1 MELEV
6 PMSPRLAALALWLT
20 WLPLS
25 PALALEVGVAPATRK
40 VLPDTPFP
48 TETAAYLRAAR
59 NEWEGVQL
67 VVRGDG
73 PLTGLDVTAGALQ
86 HCQIDA
92 TLPADGIRLYREVF
106 LDIEQPSPISVTY
119 HERVAGRYPDPLV
132 PLRDPH
138 DPGAPAGAPFDLD
151 EGEVAV
157 VFVDV
162 YVPADA
168 EPALYQ
174 GTLTVTADG
183 EEAVAVP
190 LSVTVWPFE
199 LPASRSMATSY
210 GFSDNQIRKFHG
222 GPDGD
227 PPDGYQEIVDRYIEE
242 LHVHRIDRTN
252 VGGSLDFEFDDEGA
266 LLPVDW
272 SEYDAAV
279 GPYLDGSRFADG
291 VGVNRFNVGRFRPG
305 AGLGS
310 WTEDQYA
317 QAAAAFA
324 EHLDDNGW
332 WDHAYV
338 YSTDEPWLNGGEATY
353 EQIHED
359 AQRLFAASELWRGH
373 ILVTSAYYP
382 TVDGDI
388 GIWCPVT
395 PMFADYFYPE
405 GWYEDAAFYSARP
418 DEELWFYACNANL
431 PPYAGYDIDAA
442 IGYEPR
448 IVKWGAWMEG
458 ASGFLYWRT
467 NYWVADD
474 PWNEWAN
481 WDYFG
486 PLFSRNG
493 DGFLLYPG
501 DHDGS
506 AGGLGSPA
514 DVALDGPIPS
524 YRLKQVRDG
533 MEDWELF
540 ALCTDLGGGDY
551 AREQVGRAYVR
562 FGDSFVE
569 GCGDD
574 PNTYCP
580 DDQPWT
586 LDEELLTEVRENIA
600 AKVMHLLYP
609 EEFPDPEGAG
619 DDDDSA
625 ADDDCAEGDDD
636 DSVGKG
642 AGGCQCRDT
651 PGHPGSLAALAL
663 LCVVLSTRRRSRQ

>member
-1 MELEV
+1 M
-6 PMSPRLAALALWLT
+6 
-20 WLPLS
+20 
-25 PALALEVGVAPATRK
+25 RK
-40 VLPDTPFP
+40 VLPGDEFP
-48 TETAAYLRAAR
+48 TETAAYLRAAG

-67 VVRGDG
+67 VIRGDG
-73 PLTGLDVTAGALQ
+73 PLTGVDVQASALQ
-86 HCQIDA
+86 LCPDGI
-92 TLPADGIRLYREVF
+92 TLSADHIRLYREVF
-106 LDIEQPSPISVTY
+106 LDVELPSLISVTH
-119 HERVAGRYPDPLV
+119 HERIAGQYPDPLV
-132 PLRDPH
+132 PLRDPF
-138 DPGAPAGAPFDLD
+138 DGDAPLGAPFDVAAGD
-151 EGEVAV
+151 VAV
-157 VFVDV
+157 VFVDLF
-162 YVPADA
+162 VPADA

-174 GTLTVTADG
+174 GALTVTADG
-183 EEAVAVP
+183 EAAVEVP
-190 LSVTVWPFE
+190 LSLTVWPFA
-199 LPASRSMATSY
+199 LPAERSMATSF
-210 GFSDNQIRKFHG
+210 GFSDGLVRRYHG
-222 GPDGD
+222 GPEGD
-227 PPDGYQEIVDRYIEE
+227 PPEDYPDIVDRYIEE
-242 LHVHRIDRTN
+242 LHAHRVDRTN
-252 VGGSLDFEFDDEGA
+252 VGGHLAFEFDGDGE
-266 LLPVDW
+266 LMEVDW

-291 VGVNRFNVGRFRPG
+291 VGVNRFNVGLFRPG
-305 AGLGS
+305 GGIGAL
-310 WTEDQYA
+310 TEDQYA

-324 EHLDDNGW
+324 EHLDERGW

-405 GWYEDAAFYSARP
+405 GWYEDAEFYAGRP
-418 DEELWFYACNANL
+418 DEELWFYVCNANL
-431 PPYAGYDIDAA
+431 PPYAGYDIDTA

-448 IVKWGAWMEG
+448 IVKWGAWIEG
-458 ASGFLYWRT
+458 ATGFLYWRV
-467 NYWVADD
+467 NYWVNDD

-501 DHDGS
+501 NHDGT
-506 AGGLGSPA
+506 AGGKGSPA
-514 DVALDGPIPS
+514 DVAFDGPVPS
-524 YRLKQVRDG
+524 YRLKQIRDG

-540 ALCTDLGGGDY
+540 GLCAELGGGDY
-551 AREQVGRAYVR
+551 AREQVGRAYAR

-569 GCGDD
+569 DCGDD

-586 LDEELLTEVRENIA
+586 LDEALLAEVRDNVA

-609 EEFPDPEGAG
+609 DEFPDPEVSGDD

-625 ADDDCAEGDDD
+625 GDD
-636 DSVGKG
+636 DSVGDDDSATDDDEVG
-642 AGGCQCRDT
+642 CECRTAWGRGGR
-651 PGHPGSLAALAL
+651 PGGGLLFLLGLLALA
-663 LCVVLSTRRRSRQ
+663 TRRVTRLAVMQEIG

>member
-1 MELEV
+1 
-6 PMSPRLAALALWLT
+6 MSPRPFFLALWLIGI
-20 WLPLS
+20 PIS
-25 PALALEVGVAPATRK
+25 SAAALEVGVAPATRK
-40 VLPDTPFP
+40 VLPDTEFP
-48 TETAAYLRAAR
+48 SESSAYLRAAG
-59 NEWEGVQL
+59 NEWEGFQL
-67 VVRGDG
+67 VIRGEG
-73 PLTGLDVTAGALQ
+73 PLTGVDVTASDLQ
-86 HCQIDA
+86 LCPDGD
-92 TLPADGIRLYREVF
+92 TLPADGIRLYREVL
-106 LDIEQPSPISVTY
+106 LDIEQPSPISVTF
-119 HERVAGRYPDPLV
+119 HEREPGRYPDPLV
-132 PLRDPH
+132 PLRDPF
-138 DPGAPAGAPFDLD
+138 DDDAPLGAPFAVA
-151 EGEVAV
+151 EGETAV
-157 VFVDV
+157 VFADV

-174 GTLTVTADG
+174 GALRVTADG
-183 EEAVAVP
+183 EEAVEVP
-190 LSVTVWPFE
+190 LSLTVWPFA
-199 LPASRSMATSY
+199 LPAERSMATSY
-210 GFSDNQIRKFHG
+210 GFSDNLVRRYHG

-227 PPDGYQEIVDRYIEE
+227 PPDGYSDIVDRYLEE
-242 LHVHRIDRTN
+242 LHVHRVDRTN
-252 VGGSLDFEFDDEGA
+252 VGGSLDFAFDDDGI

-317 QAAAAFA
+317 QAASAFA
-324 EHLDDNGW
+324 EHLEANGW

-338 YSTDEPWLNGGEATY
+338 YSTDEPWLNGGDATY

-359 AQRLFAASELWRGH
+359 AQRLFTASDLWRGH

-405 GWYEDAAFYSARP
+405 GWYEDAAFYASRP
-418 DEELWFYACNANL
+418 DEELWFYVCNANL
-431 PPYAGYDIDAA
+431 PPYAGYDIDTA

-448 IVKWGAWMEG
+448 IVKWGAFMEG
-458 ASGFLYWRT
+458 ASGFLYWRV

-501 DHDGS
+501 DHDGT
-506 AGGLGSPA
+506 AGGNGSPD
-514 DVALDGPIPS
+514 DVAFDGPVPS
-524 YRLKQVRDG
+524 YRLKQIRDG

-540 ALCTDLGGGDY
+540 LLCTELGGGDY
-551 AREQVGRAYVR
+551 AREQVGRAYAR

-569 GCGDD
+569 DCGDD

-586 LDEELLTEVRENIA
+586 LDETLLSQVRDNVA
-600 AKVMHLLYP
+600 AKVMYLLYP
-609 EEFPDPEGAG
+609 DEFPDPEAAG

-625 ADDDCAEGDDD
+625 GDDD
-636 DSVGKG
+636 AVEDDDSAGSDDTG
-642 AGGCQCRDT
+642 CRCRTAPGRAGGWVT
-651 PGHPGSLAALAL
+651 LAILLLA
-663 LCVVLSTRRRSRQ
+663 VLYRRVPR

>member
-1 MELEV
+1 M
-6 PMSPRLAALALWLT
+6 
-20 WLPLS
+20 
-25 PALALEVGVAPATRK
+25 RK
-40 VLPDTPFP
+40 VLPGDEFP
-48 TETAAYLRAAR
+48 TETAAYLRAAG

-67 VVRGDG
+67 VIRGDG
-73 PLTGLDVTAGALQ
+73 PLTGVDVQASALQ
-86 HCQIDA
+86 LCPDGI
-92 TLPADGIRLYREVF
+92 TLSADHIRLYREVF
-106 LDIEQPSPISVTY
+106 LDVELPSLISVTH
-119 HERVAGRYPDPLV
+119 HERIAGQYPDPLV
-132 PLRDPH
+132 PLRDPF
-138 DPGAPAGAPFDLD
+138 DGDAPLGAPFDVAAGD
-151 EGEVAV
+151 VAV
-157 VFVDV
+157 VFVDLF
-162 YVPADA
+162 VPADA

-174 GTLTVTADG
+174 GALTVTADG
-183 EEAVAVP
+183 EAAVEVP
-190 LSVTVWPFE
+190 LSLTVWPFA
-199 LPASRSMATSY
+199 LPAERSMATSF
-210 GFSDNQIRKFHG
+210 GFSDGLVRRYHG
-222 GPDGD
+222 GPEGD
-227 PPDGYQEIVDRYIEE
+227 PPEDYPDIVDRYIEE
-242 LHVHRIDRTN
+242 LHAHRVDRTN
-252 VGGSLDFEFDDEGA
+252 VGGHLAFEFDGDGE
-266 LLPVDW
+266 LMEVDW

-291 VGVNRFNVGRFRPG
+291 VGVNRFNVGLFRPG
-305 AGLGS
+305 GGIGAL
-310 WTEDQYA
+310 TEDQYA

-324 EHLDDNGW
+324 EHLDERGW

-405 GWYEDAAFYSARP
+405 GWYEDAEFYAGRP
-418 DEELWFYACNANL
+418 DEELWFYVCNANL
-431 PPYAGYDIDAA
+431 PPYAGYDIDTA

-448 IVKWGAWMEG
+448 IVKWGAWIEG
-458 ASGFLYWRT
+458 ATGFLYWRV
-467 NYWVADD
+467 NYWVNDD

-501 DHDGS
+501 NHDGT
-506 AGGLGSPA
+506 AGGKGSPA
-514 DVALDGPIPS
+514 DVAFDGPVPS
-524 YRLKQVRDG
+524 YRLKQIRDG

-540 ALCTDLGGGDY
+540 GLCAELGGGDY
-551 AREQVGRAYVR
+551 AREQVGRAYAR

-569 GCGDD
+569 DCGDD

-586 LDEELLTEVRENIA
+586 LDEDLLAEVRTNVA
-600 AKVMHLLYP
+600 AKVMHLLSP
-609 EEFPDPEGAG
+609 DEFPDPEDAG
-619 DDDDSA
+619 EDPAD
-625 ADDDCAEGDDD
+625 DDDCAEGDDD

-642 AGGCQCRDT
+642 AGGCGCGTARS
-651 PGHPGSLAALAL
+651 GSAGLVGLCL
-663 LCVVLSTRRRSRQ
+663 LLLLRRRGSPNP